1 MDIKVMD
8 IKVMDIK
15 VMDIKVMDIKVM
27 DIKVMDIKVM
37 DIKVMDIKVMDIK
50 VMDIKVMDIKV
61 MDIKVMDIKVMDIKE
76 LDILANDG
84 RSSGTQAIDRE
95 YVPPDS
101 GYGWVCVV
109 CVFMVNAHTWGLNF
123 AYGVFLDYF
132 LAEGLYPNA
141 SPFDYALI
149 GGLSVSM
156 ALIITP
162 LINTSTRKLGTRPTL
177 SIGLALFTA
186 SLIGASFATE
196 VWHLYLSQGVCI
208 GWGTGF
214 LYVGSANI
222 IPQWFS
228 RRRSLA
234 NGICASG
241 AGFGGLIYSLA
252 TSALLQRAGPP
263 LTFRVLAACQFV
275 ANLVSIILISDRNQ
289 TQRPNQSAFN
299 YRLLKRGEV
308 WLVLGWGCMSELG
321 YTVLLF
327 SLPNYAR
334 SIGLNAKQ
342 GSVVAAL
349 LNLSTFFGRILLG
362 HSSDVLGRINITS
375 ITTGFCGTIC
385 LVIWIFAKSFAVL
398 CFFAVLA
405 GMVCGAFWA
414 TVAPVAADVTGLSE
428 LPSTL
433 SIVLVLMVIP
443 ATSVQNLVR
452 TASQLLWTKQS
463 SSEEAVY
470 LGKGLIRKSGA

>member
-1 MDIKVMD
+1 MLI
-8 IKVMDIK
+8 
-15 VMDIKVMDIKVM
+15 
-27 DIKVMDIKVM
+27 
-37 DIKVMDIKVMDIK
+37 
-50 VMDIKVMDIKV
+50 
-61 MDIKVMDIKVMDIKE
+61 
-76 LDILANDG
+76 
-84 RSSGTQAIDRE
+84 
-95 YVPPDS
+95 
-101 GYGWVCVV
+101 GYDK
-109 CVFMVNAHTWGLNF
+109 

-177 SIGLALFTA
+177 SIGLTLFTA

-228 RRRSLA
+228 RRRSVA

-334 SIGLNAKQ
+334 SIGLDAKQ

-362 HSSDVLGRINITS
+362 HSSDVLGRINITT

-385 LVIWIFAKSFAVL
+385 LAIWIFAKSFEVL

-443 ATSVQNLVR
+443 ATCTSLIMVPTFESVCSGPKVDIDACSCRMHWPGVEKIDWQHVPRHTDFRRLHVHWCFHLH
-452 TASQLLWTKQS
+452 SVPKILEDWQS
-463 SSEEAVY
+463 D
-470 LGKGLIRKSGA
+470 GGGGCRRKEN

>member
-1 MDIKVMD
+1 MV
-8 IKVMDIK
+8 
-15 VMDIKVMDIKVM
+15 
-27 DIKVMDIKVM
+27 
-37 DIKVMDIKVMDIK
+37 
-50 VMDIKVMDIKV
+50 
-61 MDIKVMDIKVMDIKE
+61 
-76 LDILANDG
+76 LA
-84 RSSGTQAIDRE
+84 AFVVLI
-95 YVPPDS
+95 
-101 GYGWVCVV
+101 GYDK
-109 CVFMVNAHTWGLNF
+109 

-162 LINTSTRKLGTRPTL
+162 AINLSTRKLGTRPTL
-177 SIGLALFTA
+177 LIGLVLFTA

-208 GWGTGF
+208 GWGAGF

-252 TSALLQRAGPP
+252 TSALLQSAGPP

-433 SIVLVLMVIP
+433 SIVLVLMVVP
-443 ATSVQNLVR
+443 ATCMSLNMVSAYESVCSGPKLTLMPAVAECIGLALKRSTGNTYLDTQIFVGLMFIG
-452 TASQLLWTKQS
+452 ASICTLFLRSWKIARAREEVGVDGGRGIEPQTHVHQQS
-463 SSEEAVY
+463 RASLRQPLSY
-470 LGKGLIRKSGA
+470 SGRSKVVLRRLFTLEKV

>member
-1 MDIKVMD
+1 MLLIRDEK
-8 IKVMDIK
+8 
-15 VMDIKVMDIKVM
+15 
-27 DIKVMDIKVM
+27 
-37 DIKVMDIKVMDIK
+37 
-50 VMDIKVMDIKV
+50 
-61 MDIKVMDIKVMDIKE
+61 
-76 LDILANDG
+76 
-84 RSSGTQAIDRE
+84 
-95 YVPPDS
+95 
-101 GYGWVCVV
+101 
-109 CVFMVNAHTWGLNF
+109 

-132 LAEGLYPNA
+132 LAEGLYPDA
-141 SPFDYALI
+141 TPFDYALI

-162 LINTSTRKLGTRPTL
+162 AINTSTRKLGTRPTL
-177 SIGLALFTA
+177 SIGLVLFTA

-196 VWHLYLSQGVCI
+196 VWQLYLSQGVCI

-299 YRLLKRGEV
+299 YRLLKQREV

-334 SIGLNAKQ
+334 SIGLDARQ

-362 HSSDVLGRINITS
+362 HSSDVLGRINITT

-385 LVIWIFAKSFAVL
+385 LVIWIFAKSFGVL
-398 CFFAVLA
+398 CFFAILA

-414 TVAPVAADVTGLSE
+414 TIAPVAADVTGLSE

-443 ATSVQNLVR
+443 ATCKSLIEVPALRSGCPGPKANMDACSRRMHWSGVEKIDRQHISRHTDFCRPHVHWSFHLHSLPEIVEDWQSEGGGGCRRSKGSWATSQCASAIQTLVP
-452 TASQLLWTKQS
+452 TASQLFWTKQS
-463 SSEEAVY
+463 RLEEAVY
-470 LGKGLIRKSGA
+470 PGKGLISKNIESR

>member
-1 MDIKVMD
+1 MLI
-8 IKVMDIK
+8 
-15 VMDIKVMDIKVM
+15 
-27 DIKVMDIKVM
+27 
-37 DIKVMDIKVMDIK
+37 
-50 VMDIKVMDIKV
+50 
-61 MDIKVMDIKVMDIKE
+61 
-76 LDILANDG
+76 
-84 RSSGTQAIDRE
+84 
-95 YVPPDS
+95 
-101 GYGWVCVV
+101 GYDK
-109 CVFMVNAHTWGLNF
+109 

-156 ALIITP
+156 ALVITP
-162 LINTSTRKLGTRPTL
+162 AINTSTRKLGTRATL
-177 SIGLALFTA
+177 SIGLVLFTA

-196 VWHLYLSQGVCI
+196 VWQLYLSQGVCI

-241 AGFGGLIYSLA
+241 AGFGGLIYSLV

-275 ANLVSIILISDRNQ
+275 ANLVSIVLISDRNQ
-289 TQRPNQSAFN
+289 SQRPNQSAFN
-299 YRLLKRGEV
+299 YRLLQRGEV

-321 YTVLLF
+321 YTILLF

-334 SIGLNAKQ
+334 SIGLDAKQ

-362 HSSDVLGRINITS
+362 HSSDVLGRINITT

-398 CFFAVLA
+398 CLFAVLA

-433 SIVLVLMVIP
+433 SIVLVLMVVP
-443 ATSVQNLVR
+443 ATCKSIIIFS
-452 TASQLLWTKQS
+452 ALLK
-463 SSEEAVY
+463 AR
-470 LGKGLIRKSGA
+470 IRILKTHIDACSCRIHWPSIEKVDRQYISRHPDFHGSHVHRSFHLYSLPAILEDW